1 MQYAKGEDNSPLL
14 NKADQKYVQEV
25 IGVFLYYA
33 RAVDMNILTALG
45 SLATQQAAPTE
56 NIMQKVKQFLD
67 YAATH
72 PNAIVTYK
80 TSNTVLAIHSDA
92 YYLSELKAWSRAGGH
107 FFMSNDSDDPPKYG
121 AVLKVDQIIKA
132 VMSSASKAKLGAL

>member
-1 MQYAKGEDNSPLL
+1 
-14 NKADQKYVQEV
+14 
-25 IGVFLYYA
+25 
-33 RAVDMNILTALG
+33 MNILTALG

-80 TSNTVLAIHSDA
+80 TSNTVLEIHSDT
-92 YYLSELKAWSRAGGH
+92 YYLS
-107 FFMSNDSDDPPKYG
+107 
-121 AVLKVDQIIKA
+121 
-132 VMSSASKAKLGAL
+132 